1 MPRQDI
7 IQTVTGACFVKP
19 HGSCQLCALQ
29 SSPKAHATSHVHP
42 VRRGL
47 VPSALH
53 DLVTAR
59 RKVKALMKAHRDDP
73 NTPASQHAVWNARQL
88 ALKVSANALYGFTGA
103 PASPLCCGPL
113 AESCIF
119 HGATLCQT
127 ARVFIETEGASALLH
142 GVAGGPRLHRPPR
155 VIYGQVCGCVCV
167 TRVKVGGQPSPI
179 LLLLSSAPML
189 LAELLDR
196 RTA

>member
-1 MPRQDI
+1 MCESHAAHHVTPQPSRGRCFSAAPRHHPDGHRSLLCQA
-7 IQTVTGACFVKP
+7 TRFVP
-19 HGSCQLCALQ
+19 NSVRYNAGRRLT
-29 SSPKAHATSHVHP
+29 PRPTSTP

-155 VIYGQVCGCVCV
+155 VIYGQVCVV
-167 TRVKVGGQPSPI
+167 ASVLPVSK
-179 LLLLSSAPML
+179 
-189 LAELLDR
+189 
-196 RTA
+196 